1 MIMLPKQPRVLLAY
15 GAIQVP
21 PALKAPKG
29 NQDLKV
35 FKANQAPKGLR
46 GRLALRGP
54 RARLDRKAPKGKLGP
69 KGPRA
74 RLVLRVLRAS
84 LGLRVPKGKLGPKGP
99 KAKQGLLAPL
109 ALRALLVPRWSP
121 SPRNTISL
129 HPKPSRQAAV
139 GLQPRRPGCAGNIS
153 GLDLKSRTKTRIK
166 QSTPPLSAIAPG
178 SHPTIWRSRLRTLTL
193 PSVF

>member
-1 MIMLPKQPRVLLAY
+1 MIMLPKQPRVLLAC
-15 GAIQVP
+15 GAIRVP

-54 RARLDRKAPKGKLGP
+54 RERLDRKAPKGKLGP

-74 RLVLRVLRAS
+74 RLVLRDLRAS

-99 KAKQGLLAPL
+99 RVRLVLRVLRARSARKENRVIQVPRGLLELMADIMNL
-109 ALRALLVPRWSP
+109 MLTALE
-121 SPRNTISL
+121 IS
-129 HPKPSRQAAV
+129 V
-139 GLQPRRPGCAGNIS
+139 GLQARPECLLWQVRTSEGLKDPLAQTERQTVIS
-153 GLDLKSRTKTRIK
+153 
-166 QSTPPLSAIAPG
+166 P
-178 SHPTIWRSRLRTLTL
+178 
-193 PSVF
+193 

>member
-1 MIMLPKQPRVLLAY
+1 MLPKQPRVLLAY

-54 RARLDRKAPKGKLGP
+54 RERLDRKAPKGKLGP

-74 RLVLRVLRAS
+74 RLVLRVLRARS
-84 LGLRVPKGKLGPKGP
+84 ARKENRVIQVPR
-99 KAKQGLLAPL
+99 GLLELMADIMNL
-109 ALRALLVPRWSP
+109 MLTALE
-121 SPRNTISL
+121 IS
-129 HPKPSRQAAV
+129 V
-139 GLQPRRPGCAGNIS
+139 GLQARPECLLWQVRTSEGLKDPLAQTERQTVIS
-153 GLDLKSRTKTRIK
+153 
-166 QSTPPLSAIAPG
+166 P
-178 SHPTIWRSRLRTLTL
+178 
-193 PSVF
+193 

>member
-1 MIMLPKQPRVLLAY
+1 MLPKQPRVLLAY

-69 KGPRA
+69 KGPRV
-74 RLVLRVLRAS
+74 RLVLRVLRARS
-84 LGLRVPKGKLGPKGP
+84 ARKENRVIQVPR
-99 KAKQGLLAPL
+99 GLLELMADIMNL
-109 ALRALLVPRWSP
+109 MLTALE
-121 SPRNTISL
+121 IS
-129 HPKPSRQAAV
+129 V
-139 GLQPRRPGCAGNIS
+139 GLQARPECLLWQVRTSEGLKDPLAQTERQTVIS
-153 GLDLKSRTKTRIK
+153 
-166 QSTPPLSAIAPG
+166 P
-178 SHPTIWRSRLRTLTL
+178 
-193 PSVF
+193 

>member
-1 MIMLPKQPRVLLAY
+1 MLPKQPRVLLAY

-54 RARLDRKAPKGKLGP
+54 RA
-69 KGPRA
+69 
-74 RLVLRVLRAS
+74 S

-99 KAKQGLLAPL
+99 RVRLVLRVLRARSARKENRVIQVPRGLLELMADIMHL
-109 ALRALLVPRWSP
+109 MLTALE
-121 SPRNTISL
+121 IS
-129 HPKPSRQAAV
+129 V
-139 GLQPRRPGCAGNIS
+139 GLQARPECLLWQVRTSEGLKDPLAQTERQTVIS
-153 GLDLKSRTKTRIK
+153 
-166 QSTPPLSAIAPG
+166 P
-178 SHPTIWRSRLRTLTL
+178 
-193 PSVF
+193 

>member
-1 MIMLPKQPRVLLAY
+1 M
-15 GAIQVP
+15 P

-74 RLVLRVLRAS
+74 RLVLRDLRARS
-84 LGLRVPKGKLGPKGP
+84 ARKENRVIQVPR
-99 KAKQGLLAPL
+99 GLLELMADIMHL
-109 ALRALLVPRWSP
+109 MLTALE
-121 SPRNTISL
+121 IS
-129 HPKPSRQAAV
+129 V
-139 GLQPRRPGCAGNIS
+139 GLQARPECLLWQVRTSEGLKDPLAQTERQTVIS
-153 GLDLKSRTKTRIK
+153 
-166 QSTPPLSAIAPG
+166 P
-178 SHPTIWRSRLRTLTL
+178 
-193 PSVF
+193 

>member
-1 MIMLPKQPRVLLAY
+1 M
-15 GAIQVP
+15 P

-54 RARLDRKAPKGKLGP
+54 RERLDRKAPKGKLGP

-74 RLVLRVLRAS
+74 RLVLRVLRANLGLRVPKGKLGPKGPRVRLVLRVLRAS

-99 KAKQGLLAPL
+99 RVRLVLRVLRARSARKENRVIQVPRGLLELMADIMNL
-109 ALRALLVPRWSP
+109 MLIALE
-121 SPRNTISL
+121 IS
-129 HPKPSRQAAV
+129 V
-139 GLQPRRPGCAGNIS
+139 GLQARPECLLWQVRTSEGLKDPLAQTERQTVIS
-153 GLDLKSRTKTRIK
+153 
-166 QSTPPLSAIAPG
+166 P
-178 SHPTIWRSRLRTLTL
+178 
-193 PSVF
+193 

>member
-1 MIMLPKQPRVLLAY
+1 MLPKQPRVLLAY

-84 LGLRVPKGKLGPKGP
+84 LGLRVPKGKLGPKVP
-99 KAKQGLLAPL
+99 RVRLVLRVLRARSARKENRVIQVPRGLLELMADIMNL
-109 ALRALLVPRWSP
+109 MLTALE
-121 SPRNTISL
+121 IS
-129 HPKPSRQAAV
+129 V
-139 GLQPRRPGCAGNIS
+139 GLQARPECLLWQVRTSEGLKDPLAQTERQTVIS
-153 GLDLKSRTKTRIK
+153 
-166 QSTPPLSAIAPG
+166 P
-178 SHPTIWRSRLRTLTL
+178 
-193 PSVF
+193 